1 MKTEDE
7 IRRHARDLGRAIDA
21 ECSCA
26 AAGHAQECESGRML
40 MAAAMRALLWALG
53 EEDTYQDMVDHIA
66 AGVRRRAAG
75 LN

>member
-26 AAGHAQECESGRML
+26 GAGHAGECESGRML